1 VNLLTP
7 WSAAAVIAIIAV
19 GALIQTTTGS
29 GFGIVT
35 APALILVDPHLVPG
49 ALLMLATVIC
59 TVTAWRERAWIDRGF
74 VTRCVLAAVPGT
86 AAGVTV
92 VHLVGGQT
100 LAVIIAL
107 TVVAAGCAG
116 LCGVRVPLTT
126 RSTLTAGFFSGALN
140 YAAALP
146 GPPLALMFRAAEAA
160 RIRATMSAV
169 FAIISAATVLLL
181 AATGRSDSHDLLV
194 ALALLVPMAAG
205 ILAAR
210 VVMHRIPAA
219 AVARAGMALSVIAG
233 VGLLVSSL

>member
-1 VNLLTP
+1 MNLLTP
-7 WSAAAVIAIIAV
+7 WSAAAVITIIAV
-19 GALIQTTTGS
+19 GALIQATTGS

-126 RSTLTAGFFSGALN
+126 RSILTAGFFSGALN

-146 GPPLALMFRAAEAA
+146 GPPLALTFRAAEAA

>member
-1 VNLLTP
+1 MNLLTP

-19 GALIQTTTGS
+19 GALIQATTGS

-146 GPPLALMFRAAEAA
+146 GPPLALTFRAAEAA